1 MSEPKKDREV
11 IESIERPAR
20 AEDLPAIKALMKQAL
35 GPYYDGD
42 HEAHAERLLTAHLA
56 GKDKEGHF
64 SEAQLLVVSEVRGEV
79 VGLLNCVIKRQGT
92 MKAGPFVVA
101 PWIKSKRLQNG
112 SIADRIE
119 VAMRKYREERG
130 FRGVRIIYCTYAE
143 NNPDLARYVDRRGG
157 ESFYTYAGKAEHQ
170 YKRGVSEI
178 ALYRF
183 VDPEK
188 LRLIMKPISATTTLT
203 IRPMEESDKDRV
215 RELIQTH
222 LTTRAPLVCDG
233 VWITRLFAGWARRM
247 TNDIERKF
255 KVIYVAVTSEGKIV
269 GMLGAGPKKGS
280 ATKIMPLVADTP
292 EALGL
297 LVEKAPELLA
307 DFGEKIYIHVINQ
320 TPEEVIALQRN
331 RWKCEVIIPSMHTP
345 ESVTY
350 HWGRLV
356 SLGT

>member
-1 MSEPKKDREV
+1 MSDSKKEREV

-20 AEDLPAIKALMKQAL
+20 LEDLPAIKALMKEAL
-35 GPYYDGD
+35 EPYYGGD
-42 HEAHAERLLTAHLA
+42 HEAHATRLLTAHLA
-56 GKDKEGHF
+56 GKDAEGHF
-64 SEAQLLVVSEVRGEV
+64 SEAQLLVVSEVEGEV

-92 MKAGPFVVA
+92 MKAGPLVVA
-101 PWIKSKRLQNG
+101 PWIRSKRLQNR

-130 FRGVRIIYCTYAE
+130 FEVRMIYCTFAE
-143 NNPDLARYVDRRGG
+143 NNPDLSRYIGRRGG

-188 LRLIMKPISATTTLT
+188 LRLIMQPISATTSLT
-203 IRPMEESDKDRV
+203 IRPMEEGDKSRV
-215 RELIQTH
+215 RELIQIH
-222 LTTRAPLVCDG
+222 LTARAPLVCDD
-233 VWITRLFAGWARRM
+233 VWITRLFAGWGRRM
-247 TNDIERKF
+247 TNEVERKF
-255 KVIYVAVTSEGKIV
+255 KVIYVAVTTDGKIV
-269 GMLGAGPKKGS
+269 GALGAGPKKGS

-356 SLGT
+356 QMEE